1 MPLNDANIFRYNF
14 NSKSNKAWNFQLQF
28 LRGDDFSVGNYD
40 SEFIPDYLFAEDI
53 DITVDFKDNVPIG
66 IQKQGVLELTLFK
79 NLAVGDWVD
88 FVNWCIEGG
97 QVISNQFYPNQ
108 WRILSNNGRGASD
121 VTYDVIEFWGIQD
134 LTTEQEIEFEFG
146 NNFDIPLKILS
157 IQHYLL
163 NEVTNYSGFTG
174 NTYTRPIVYNTYKG
188 LNSGLNTSICSFSNY
203 DGSGVL
209 KDVKVASSTQ
219 LMTNFA
225 DELQQVV
232 VNKLR
237 YWLILDTSTSNQGV
251 IGFDNTFITHWN
263 FFKQLYDL
271 TTQAGLGIGSNNDVK
286 FIIEILDGVNIIG
299 GLLSNKSTDGFTQY
313 NTLTDLLEQ
322 IYEQFICKL
331 TFSFVVSNVANSQR
345 LILQSNPIFESFN
358 GGSITLTGDDIFG
371 VAKAKLNSFNVS
383 QSSVNFKAYSSN
395 QNKVVTKKYG
405 NLRKDT
411 FDNKSIF
418 NNYIQVADLNKMFSG
433 YGFNIPP
440 IQITQLYY
448 LDNCNFT
455 PYYANSNTADSIVKI
470 HENCSVELNNTDT
483 ISNDSI
489 TGQSILPLAFGN
501 DYLQSDEAK
510 NQNRAILIEFVN
522 QRNAVSG
529 LSFVQAKTYNQIFN
543 SKAMTLTFDNYNNL
557 VMPRDIGQMI
567 NCNLNTLLNLNSYF
581 NYTNHFVT
589 AVKTNLRS
597 SKTEITIF
605 VRG

>member
-1 MPLNDANIFRYNF
+1 MALNDANIFRYNF
-14 NSKSNKAWNFQLQF
+14 NSESNPKWNFQLQF
-28 LRGDDFSVGNYD
+28 LRGSDIQVGNYD
-40 SEFIPDYLFAEDI
+40 SSYIPDYLFAEDI
-53 DITVDFKDNVPIG
+53 DITVDFKDNLPIG

-79 NLAVGDWVD
+79 NLAVGDYID
-88 FVNWCIEGG
+88 FVNWCVDGG
-97 QVISNQFYPNQ
+97 QVISSQFYPNQ
-108 WRILSNNGRGASD
+108 WRILSNNGRGSSD
-121 VTYDVIEFWGIQD
+121 VTYDIIEFWGVQD

-146 NNFDIPLKILS
+146 NNFQIPLKILS
-157 IQHYLL
+157 VQHYLL
-163 NEVTNYSGFTG
+163 NEVISYAGFTG
-174 NTYTRPIVYNTYKG
+174 NTYTRPVVYNTYKG
-188 LNSGLNTSICSFSNY
+188 LNLGIDTSICSFSNY
-203 DGSGVL
+203 DNEVL

-237 YWLILDTSTSNQGV
+237 YWLILDTASSNQGV

-271 TTQAGLGIGSNNDVK
+271 TTQVGLGLGSNADVK
-286 FIIEILDGVNIIG
+286 FITEILDGVNILG
-299 GLLSNKSTDGFTQY
+299 GLLSSKSTDGFTQY

-331 TFSFVVSNVANSQR
+331 TFSFIVSNVASSER
-345 LILQSNPIFESFN
+345 LILQSNPIFDSYN
-358 GGSITLTGDDIFG
+358 GGSITLTSDDILG

-383 QSSVNFKAYSSN
+383 QSSVNYKAYSSN
-395 QNKVVTKKYG
+395 QNKVVLKKYG

-418 NNYIQVADLNKMFSG
+418 NNYIQVADLNKMYSA
-433 YGFNIPP
+433 YAFNVPP

-455 PYYANSNTADSIVKI
+455 PFYANNNTANCIIKI
-470 HENCSVELNNTDT
+470 HENCSVDLGSSDT

-489 TGQSILPLAFGN
+489 TGQSILPLAYGN
-501 DYLQSDEAK
+501 DYLQSETAK
-510 NQNRAILIEFVN
+510 NENRAILIEFVN

-529 LSFVQAKTYNQIFN
+529 LSYVQAKAYNEICN
-543 SKAMTLTFDNYNNL
+543 SKAMTLTFENFNNL
-557 VMPRDIGQMI
+557 VMPREIGQMI
-567 NCNLNTLLNLNSYF
+567 NCDLNTLLNLNSYF
-581 NYTNHFVT
+581 SYTNHIVT
-589 AVKTNLRS
+589 AVKTNLRT
-597 SKTEITIF
+597 SKSEITIF